1 MCFQADKE
9 WRVVTEYLDELIE
22 EFEQQSKCNDKN
34 LHEIDVDNLN
44 AADRPRPLK
53 FDPDKHKVSLP
64 VVGAPSCVFQNLL
77 VLWFVVPYCTL
88 RSLANHQRKGDL
100 HLGMNEDCPSPIYLF
115 VLILL
120 FT

>member
-1 MCFQADKE
+1 MYFQADKE

-22 EFEQQSKCNDKN
+22 EFEQQAKCNDKN

-64 VVGAPSCVFQNLL
+64 VGGGPQAVCFKIC
-77 VLWFVVPYCTL
+77 LWFLAFCL
-88 RSLANHQRKGDL
+88 SLIVH
-100 HLGMNEDCPSPIYLF
+100 
-115 VLILL
+115 
-120 FT
+120 